1 MSDETSTGDDE
12 RRSTV
17 TRVGR
22 LAIALSVGLA
32 LGAVGLAIYAYAA
45 RVPSGQTATYLAPAG
60 HLLLV
65 SMVAACVVGAAT
77 ILLGLRAISGVTV
90 GGRSSALL
98 AGTVAAAAYGFIA
111 LQPAQLA
118 LLISGPGARPVV
130 LIAQIS
136 WVVLVCAALF
146 LLAGAT
152 SASPD
157 SARRP
162 GPAASGGLAATGVA
176 LAAVAG
182 IAVTSV
188 SGVGTSSATTT
199 DRVAIPA
206 LPTSVG
212 TNVAYTVKVDA
223 QRVLPAGPGFVST
236 ADGAVIGFDGTTG
249 AQRWRFPTADL
260 PKRCGDVSLWS
271 TGIADDAVVIVQCTR
286 PPNDPALDSYTNEG
300 RNHVAFLVGLDATTG
315 EQLWINDSDWR
326 LQGRANADG
335 DILAALSPGQIGAL
349 DPRTGKPLWVKDRP
363 DDDDCSRSS
372 YDAVG
377 GRLIFVDA
385 CGDKLHVYDADAE
398 STIDLS
404 QQPGFPSGDVST
416 ELVAVDKGLAV
427 IQAAGVRIMDGILL
441 IVDTQ
446 TKDVQIVPGPYAR
459 GPESEALIP
468 GPVLE
473 IDRDG
478 SAQTVTLYVPAE
490 RRSVHVTGLELFRD
504 PAAQRWARVG
514 EEFVTASAYQGDFDE
529 KVATVSVAG
538 GQAALKPNPCG
549 DRTSR
554 VVPVP
559 GAVLTLCANES
570 GNGSI
575 IGYDVLGL
583 R

>member
-12 RRSTV
+12 HSSTV

-60 HLLLV
+60 HLLLI
-65 SMVAACVVGAAT
+65 SLIGGGVAGAAV
-77 ILLGLRAISGVTV
+77 IWLGARAIV
-90 GGRSSALL
+90 GLNAAGHASVLL
-98 AGTVAAAAYGFIA
+98 AGTVAVAAYGFLNA
-111 LQPAQLA
+111 KSAQHA
-118 LLISGPGARPVV
+118 MLISGPGARPVV

-162 GPAASGGLAATGVA
+162 GRTAVAVSAASGVA

-182 IAVTSV
+182 IMVTSA
-188 SGVGTSSATTT
+188 SGVGTSSATTA
-199 DRVAIPA
+199 DRVATPA

-223 QRVLPAGPGFVST
+223 RGVRPAGPGFVGIT
-236 ADGAVIGFDGTTG
+236 DGAVIGFDGTTG
-249 AQRWRFPTADL
+249 AQRWRFPRADL
-260 PKRCGDVSLWS
+260 PERCGDVSLWS
-271 TGIADDAVVIVQCTR
+271 TGVRDDAVVAVQCTR
-286 PPNDPALDSYTNEG
+286 PPNTHDPDRYSSD
-300 RNHVAFLVGLDATTG
+300 HDDDVAFLVGLDATTG
-315 EQLWINDSDWR
+315 ERLWLNDADWHLR
-326 LQGRANADG
+326 GRANGDG
-335 DILAALSPGQIGAL
+335 DILAAVSPGKVGAL
-349 DPRTGKPLWVKDRP
+349 DPRTGKPLWVKERP
-363 DDDDCSRSS
+363 DDDCSRSR

-377 GRLIFVDA
+377 STLIFVDA
-385 CGDKLHVYDADAE
+385 CGDALHVYDAESE
-398 STIDLS
+398 STIDFTK
-404 QQPGFPSGDVST
+404 QPGFPSGDVST

-427 IQAAGVRIMDGILL
+427 IQAAGIRIMDGVLL

-478 SAQTVTLYVPAE
+478 SAQTVTLHVPAE
-490 RRSVHVTGLELFRD
+490 RRSVHVTGLEMFRD
-504 PAAQRWARVG
+504 PAAQRWALVG
-514 EEFVTASAYQGDFDE
+514 DEFVTASAYQGDFDE
-529 KVATVSVAG
+529 KVAAVPVAG

-549 DRTSR
+549 DRMSS

-559 GAVLTLCANES
+559 GAVLALCANES
-570 GNGSI
+570 DNGSI
-575 IGYDVLGL
+575 IGYDVVGL